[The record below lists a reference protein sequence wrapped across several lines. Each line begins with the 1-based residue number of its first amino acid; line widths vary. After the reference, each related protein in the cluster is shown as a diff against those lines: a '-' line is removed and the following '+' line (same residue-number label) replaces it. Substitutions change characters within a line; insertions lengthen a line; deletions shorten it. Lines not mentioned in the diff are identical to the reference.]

1 METEFD
7 LYTAWLEVQMELE
20 ELERKFF
27 EELKG
32 IKDGDIRRGLYQAE
46 ATAGRPVGGIQ
57 EMAGGGASEGRARS
71 I

>member
-32 IKDGDIRRGLYQAE
+32 MKNGNELLR
-46 ATAGRPVGGIQ
+46 
-57 EMAGGGASEGRARS
+57 GRAGQGNS
-71 I
+71 DSGVETSYPED